1 MCSEKYHKA
10 MKNKALWYFLE
21 IYLLTVHFFYR
32 NQFTVFAP
40 ENILHSISSL
50 SFPRARNSK
59 TLIFV

>member
-1 MCSEKYHKA
+1 
-10 MKNKALWYFLE
+10 MKNKALWYFFE

-59 TLIFV
+59 TLLCS